1 MHLAAIKE
9 THYKENLES
18 HFKNKAVK
26 ITKLNCETE
35 EVRETKNGKCFHDME
50 ANIIDC
56 DNSHWTE
63 TTKEIV
69 IKGHDLTVGFILG

>member
-26 ITKLNCETE
+26 ITILNCETE
-35 EVRETKNGKCFHDME
+35 EERSERLKME
-50 ANIIDC
+50 SVFMIWKQILL
-56 DNSHWTE
+56 
-63 TTKEIV
+63 IV
-69 IKGHDLTVGFILG
+69 TILTGQKLPKRLL

>member
-26 ITKLNCETE
+26 ITKLSCKTE
-35 EVRETKNGKCFHDME
+35 EERSERLKM
-50 ANIIDC
+50 
-56 DNSHWTE
+56 
-63 TTKEIV
+63 
-69 IKGHDLTVGFILG
+69 